1 MEARLPAAGRAQR
14 PALAPIIGG
23 VEDTRGVAG
32 PRSLRQLLDAVV
44 SIGTG
49 LELSTTLRLIIEAAT
64 SLADARYGALGVLD
78 VAGTALSEFI
88 TVGIDEPTR
97 AEIGDLPKGHG
108 ILGLLIAQPR
118 PLRLPDLREHP
129 DSYGFP
135 PGHPPMRSFLGVPIT
150 VRGVVFGN
158 LYLTDKQSEAVF
170 SDVDEE
176 LVVAL
181 ATAAGVA
188 IDNARL
194 HASVR
199 EIALSQDRERI
210 GMDLHD
216 TVIQQ
221 LFAIGLSLQ
230 ATCRLVSDPAAVARI
245 QRSVDD
251 LDETIKRIRSTIFAL
266 DSAARG
272 VGIGLRDRVLLLA
285 GELTPP
291 LARRPQVLFE
301 GPVDTSLPV
310 ATADELVTTLR
321 ELLSNVARHAAAG
334 EVDVY
339 VVVDD
344 EALTLRVSDDGIGP
358 PDPDSVPA
366 GRGLANLA
374 ARAERLGG
382 TFSFGS
388 RPGGRGS
395 LAVWRVPRS

>member
-1 MEARLPAAGRAQR
+1 MEGT
-14 PALAPIIGG
+14 G
-23 VEDTRGVAG
+23 GVAG
-32 PRSLRQLLDAVV
+32 PRSLRQLLEAVI

-49 LELSTTLRLIIEAAT
+49 LDLSATLRRIIEAAT
-64 SLADARYGALGVLD
+64 ALADARYGALGVLD
-78 VAGTALSEFI
+78 PSGTALSQFI
-88 TVGIDEPTR
+88 TVGIDEQTR

-108 ILGLLIAQPR
+108 ILGLLITQPR
-118 PLRLPDLREHP
+118 PIRLPDLREHP

-158 LYLTDKQSEAVF
+158 LYLTDKQSAEVF

-194 HASVR
+194 HAR
-199 EIALSQDRERI
+199 EQEMALFQDRERI

-230 ATCRLVSDPAAVARI
+230 ATCPPRHRPGRSVARI

-272 VGIGLRDRVLLLA
+272 VGIGLRDRVLTLA
-285 GELTPP
+285 EELTPP
-291 LARRPQVLFE
+291 LARRPRVLFE

-339 VVVDD
+339 VAVDD
-344 EALTLRVSDDGIGP
+344 DAVTLRVSDDGVGP
-358 PDPDSVPA
+358 PDARHRTCWPGAIQPHRPSRAAGGNVQLRLATDRSRLA
-366 GRGLANLA
+366 GRMAGA
-374 ARAERLGG
+374 AG
-382 TFSFGS
+382 
-388 RPGGRGS
+388 
-395 LAVWRVPRS
+395 

>member
-1 MEARLPAAGRAQR
+1 VEGR
-14 PALAPIIGG
+14 G
-23 VEDTRGVAG
+23 GVAG
-32 PRSLRQLLDAVV
+32 PRSLRQLLDAVI

-49 LELSTTLRLIIEAAT
+49 LDLTTTLRRIIEAAT
-64 SLADARYGALGVLD
+64 SLADAHYGALGVLD
-78 VAGTALSEFI
+78 PAGTALSEFI
-88 TVGIDEPTR
+88 TVGIDEQTR

-118 PLRLPDLREHP
+118 PIRLPDLREHP
-129 DSYGFP
+129 DSFGFP
-135 PGHPPMRSFLGVPIT
+135 PNHPPMRSFLGVPIT

-158 LYLTDKQSEAVF
+158 LYLTDKQSAEVF

-194 HASVR
+194 HAR
-199 EIALSQDRERI
+199 EQELALFQDRERI

-230 ATCRLVSDPAAVARI
+230 ATSRLLTDAGVVARV

-272 VGIGLRDRVLLLA
+272 VGTGLRDRVLMLA
-285 GELTPP
+285 EELTPP
-291 LARRPQVLFE
+291 LARKPRVLFE
-301 GPVDTSLPV
+301 GSVDTSLPV

-321 ELLSNVARHAAAG
+321 ELLSNIARHAEAG

-339 VVVDD
+339 VAVDD
-344 EALTLRVSDDGIGP
+344 EFAILRVSDDGKGP
-358 PDPDSVPA
+358 PDPDKAPA
-366 GRGLANLA
+366 GRGLYNLTV
-374 ARAERLGG
+374 RAERLGG

-388 RPGGRGS
+388 RPTGRGS
-395 LAVWRVPRS
+395 QAEWRVPRR

>member
-1 MEARLPAAGRAQR
+1 
-14 PALAPIIGG
+14 
-23 VEDTRGVAG
+23 
-32 PRSLRQLLDAVV
+32 
-44 SIGTG
+44 
-49 LELSTTLRLIIEAAT
+49 
-64 SLADARYGALGVLD
+64 
-78 VAGTALSEFI
+78 
-88 TVGIDEPTR
+88 
-97 AEIGDLPKGHG
+97 
-108 ILGLLIAQPR
+108 
-118 PLRLPDLREHP
+118 
-129 DSYGFP
+129 
-135 PGHPPMRSFLGVPIT
+135 MRSFLGVPIT

-158 LYLTDKQSEAVF
+158 LYLTDKQSAKVF

-194 HASVR
+194 HAGVR
-199 EIALSQDRERI
+199 QMDLSQDRERI

-230 ATCRLVSDPAAVARI
+230 ATCHLVSDPSAVARI

-291 LARRPQVLFE
+291 LTRRPQVLFE
-301 GPVDTSLPV
+301 GPVDTSLPI

-321 ELLSNVARHAAAG
+321 ELLSNVARHASAG
-334 EVDVY
+334 NVDVH
-339 VVVDD
+339 VAVDD
-344 EALTLRVSDDGIGP
+344 DAVTLRVTDDGTGP
-358 PDPDSVPA
+358 DWGTA
-366 GRGLANLA
+366 IIGRGLANLA

-382 TFSFGS
+382 TFSFGLRS
-388 RPGGRGS
+388 TGRGS
-395 LAVWRVPRS
+395 LAEWRVPLN

>member
-1 MEARLPAAGRAQR
+1 MEGT
-14 PALAPIIGG
+14 G
-23 VEDTRGVAG
+23 GVAG
-32 PRSLRQLLDAVV
+32 PRSLRQLLEAVI

-49 LELSTTLRLIIEAAT
+49 LDLSATLRRIIEAAT
-64 SLADARYGALGVLD
+64 ALADARYGALGVLD
-78 VAGTALSEFI
+78 PSGTALSQFI
-88 TVGIDEPTR
+88 TVGIDEQTR

-118 PLRLPDLREHP
+118 PIRLPDLREHP

-158 LYLTDKQSEAVF
+158 LYLTDKQSAEVF

-194 HASVR
+194 HAR
-199 EIALSQDRERI
+199 EQEMALFQDRERI

-230 ATCRLVSDPAAVARI
+230 ATARLVTDPGSVARI

-272 VGIGLRDRVLLLA
+272 VGIGLRDRVLTLA
-285 GELTPP
+285 EEMTPP
-291 LARRPQVLFE
+291 LARKPRVLFE
-301 GPVDTSLPV
+301 GPVDASLPV
-310 ATADELVTTLR
+310 SIADELMTTLR
-321 ELLSNVARHAAAG
+321 ELLSNIARHAAAG

-339 VVVDD
+339 VAVDD
-344 EALTLRVSDDGIGP
+344 DAVTLRVSDDCVGP
-358 PDPDSVPA
+358 PGPGTPPA
-366 GRGLANLA
+366 GRGLYNLT

-382 TFSFGS
+382 SFTFGS
-388 RPGGRGS
+388 RPTGRGS
-395 LAVWRVPRS
+395 LAEWRVPRG

>member
-1 MEARLPAAGRAQR
+1 MEGT
-14 PALAPIIGG
+14 G
-23 VEDTRGVAG
+23 GVAG
-32 PRSLRQLLDAVV
+32 PRSLRQLLDAVI

-49 LELSTTLRLIIEAAT
+49 LELSATLRRIIEAAT

-88 TVGIDEPTR
+88 TVGIDDETR

-118 PLRLPDLREHP
+118 PIRLPDLQEHP

-135 PGHPPMRSFLGVPIT
+135 SGHPPMQSFLGVPIT

-158 LYLTDKQSEAVF
+158 LYLTDKQSAEVF

-194 HASVR
+194 HASVQ
-199 EIALSQDRERI
+199 EMALFKDRERI

-230 ATCRLVSDPAAVARI
+230 ATCRLVTDAAVVARI

-251 LDETIKRIRSTIFAL
+251 LDETIKRVRSTIFAL

-272 VGIGLRDRVLLLA
+272 VGIGVRERVLLLA

-291 LARRPQVLFE
+291 LVRRPQVLFE

-310 ATADELVTTLR
+310 AMADELVTTLR

-334 EVDVY
+334 EVDIY
-339 VVVDD
+339 LVVDD
-344 EALTLRVSDDGIGP
+344 DAVTLRVSDDGTGP
-358 PDPDSVPA
+358 PDPHSAPA
-366 GRGLANLA
+366 GRGHANLT
-374 ARAERLGG
+374 ARAERLAG
-382 TFSFGS
+382 TFSFGP
-388 RPGGRGS
+388 RPTGRGS
-395 LAVWRVPRS
+395 LAEWRVPRG

>member
-1 MEARLPAAGRAQR
+1 VEGT
-14 PALAPIIGG
+14 GG
-23 VEDTRGVAG
+23 LAG
-32 PRSLRQLLDAVV
+32 PTSLRQLLDAVI

-49 LELSTTLRLIIEAAT
+49 MELSATLRLIIEAAT
-64 SLADARYGALGVLD
+64 SLADAQYGALGVLD

-88 TVGIDEPTR
+88 TVGIDDQTR
-97 AEIGDLPKGHG
+97 AEIGELPKGHG

-118 PLRLPDLREHP
+118 PIRLPDLHQHP
-129 DSYGFP
+129 DSFGFP
-135 PGHPPMRSFLGVPIT
+135 PGHPPMQSFLGVPIT

-158 LYLTDKQSEAVF
+158 LYLTDKQSAEVF

-199 EIALSQDRERI
+199 EVDLSQDRERI

-230 ATCRLVSDPAAVARI
+230 ATCHLVSDPAAVARI
-245 QRSVDD
+245 QRSIDD

-291 LARRPQVLFE
+291 LTRRPQVIFE

-321 ELLSNVARHAAAG
+321 ELLSNVARHASAG

-339 VVVDD
+339 VAVDD
-344 EALTLRVSDDGIGP
+344 EAVTLRVSDDGTGP
-358 PDPDSVPA
+358 EWGTAPI

-382 TFSFGS
+382 TFSFGL
-388 RPGGRGS
+388 RPTGRGS
-395 LAVWRVPRS
+395 LAEWRVPRG

>member
-1 MEARLPAAGRAQR
+1 
-14 PALAPIIGG
+14 
-23 VEDTRGVAG
+23 
-32 PRSLRQLLDAVV
+32 
-44 SIGTG
+44 
-49 LELSTTLRLIIEAAT
+49 
-64 SLADARYGALGVLD
+64 
-78 VAGTALSEFI
+78 
-88 TVGIDEPTR
+88 
-97 AEIGDLPKGHG
+97 
-108 ILGLLIAQPR
+108 
-118 PLRLPDLREHP
+118 
-129 DSYGFP
+129 
-135 PGHPPMRSFLGVPIT
+135 MRSFLGVPIT

-158 LYLTDKQSEAVF
+158 LYLTDKQSAEVF

-194 HASVR
+194 HAGVR
-199 EIALSQDRERI
+199 QLDLSQDRERI

-230 ATCRLVSDPAAVARI
+230 ATCHLVSDPAAVARI
-245 QRSVDD
+245 QRSIDD

-291 LARRPQVLFE
+291 LTRRPQVIFE
-301 GPVDTSLPV
+301 GPVDTSLPI

-321 ELLSNVARHAAAG
+321 ELLSNVARHASAG
-334 EVDVY
+334 NVDVH
-339 VVVDD
+339 VAVDD
-344 EALTLRVSDDGIGP
+344 DAVTLRVTDDGTGP
-358 PDPDSVPA
+358 DWGTA
-366 GRGLANLA
+366 IIGRGLANLA

-382 TFSFGS
+382 TFSFGLRS
-388 RPGGRGS
+388 TGRGS
-395 LAVWRVPRS
+395 LAEWRVPLN